1 MMRSVFYFDD
11 ETALLN
17 LFQQMFGREYD
28 VRTASV
34 LAEARRMLSERPAD
48 IVISD
53 QDMPEISGTEFLCE
67 VARLYPSSF
76 RIMLTGTMLA
86 GEALPEL
93 MSGVIQLFTTKPW
106 SKEAMQQVLER
117 ACAQIELNRERA

>member
-1 MMRSVFYFDD
+1 MRSVFYFDD
-11 ETALLN
+11 EPTLLD
-17 LFQQMFGREYD
+17 LFQQMFAREYD

-53 QDMPEISGTEFLCE
+53 QDMPEISGTEFLGV
-67 VARLYPSSF
+67 VAQLHPSSF

-86 GEALPEL
+86 GEALPEI
-93 MSGVIQLFTTKPW
+93 MTGVIQLFVTKPW
-106 SKEAMQQVLER
+106 NKATMQQLLER
-117 ACAQIELNRERA
+117 ACAQIDLNRERA